1 MNCGLV
7 DACVLGRL
15 LAEIVADR
23 RPEADLDLYE
33 KLRRPAAAAVLKLA
47 GGLTGMATA
56 RGTLRQGLRNLRLSV
71 LDHVPPAKRRLMLS
85 LSGLSRRNLALLPG

>member
-15 LAEIVADR
+15 LAEIVAGR

-33 KLRRPAAAAVLKLA
+33 KLRRPAAVEVLKLV
-47 GGLTGMATA
+47 GRLTGMATA
-56 RGTLRQGLRNLRLSV
+56 RGTLRQDPRNLRLSV
-71 LDHVPPAKRRLMLS
+71 LDHIFRPRSAAS
-85 LSGLSRRNLALLPG
+85 C